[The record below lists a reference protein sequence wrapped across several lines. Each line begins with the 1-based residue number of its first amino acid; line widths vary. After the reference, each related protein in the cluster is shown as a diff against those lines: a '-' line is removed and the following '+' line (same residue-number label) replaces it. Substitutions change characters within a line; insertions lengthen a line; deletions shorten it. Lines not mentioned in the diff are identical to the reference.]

1 MSYST
6 PPIAHNLLA
15 GSQSIEFMSLSKTP
29 ENRLRESEELW
40 SAGSGAPDLQ
50 SEAIQESVAR
60 SLEGEFD
67 NPIVIKIGGST
78 LGNHDTTLEDLIALQ
93 GEDHKLVVVHG
104 GGKIISDWMERQ
116 GVRPRFVKGLRVT
129 DLASLDIVVAV
140 LTGLINKSLVA
151 SINSRGGKA
160 VGLSGADGSMV
171 QASIANPE
179 LGYVG
184 KIENI
189 NPDPIYAALSAGYIP
204 VIAPVGFDA
213 SRKPDEAGSLLNI
226 NADTVAGYISS
237 SLKAKRMVFLTD
249 VEGVL
254 DSSRRLIPRI
264 TRRQAHSLVRSNVIG
279 GGMLPKI
286 EACLEAIEGGA
297 ISQIID
303 GRESR
308 ALKNLLSG
316 ENLGTRI
323 G

>member
-1 MSYST
+1 
-6 PPIAHNLLA
+6 
-15 GSQSIEFMSLSKTP
+15 MSLSNNP
-29 ENRLRESEELW
+29 DNRVRESKEFW
-40 SAGSGAPDLQ
+40 SAGSGAPKLQ
-50 SEAIQESVAR
+50 AEAIQESGAP
-60 SLEGEFD
+60 SSEGQPD
-67 NPIVIKIGGST
+67 NTTVVKIGGST
-78 LGNHDTTLEDLIALQ
+78 LGSHDTTLEDLITLQ
-93 GEDHKLVVVHG
+93 SEGHKLIVVHG

-116 GVRPRFVKGLRVT
+116 GVRPRFVNGLRVT

-160 VGLSGADGSMV
+160 IGLSGADGSMV

-184 KIENI
+184 RIENI

-204 VIAPVGFDA
+204 VIAPVGYDP
-213 SRKPDEAGSLLNI
+213 SRKPDEEGSLLNI

-237 SLKAKRMVFLTD
+237 ALKAKRMVFLTD
-249 VEGVL
+249 VQGVL

-264 TRRQAHSLVRSNVIG
+264 TERQAHSLVRSNVIG

-303 GRESR
+303 GRELR

>member
-1 MSYST
+1 
-6 PPIAHNLLA
+6 
-15 GSQSIEFMSLSKTP
+15 MSLSNNP
-29 ENRLRESEELW
+29 DNRVRESKEFW
-40 SAGSGAPDLQ
+40 SAGSGAPKLQ
-50 SEAIQESVAR
+50 AEAIQESGAP
-60 SLEGEFD
+60 SSEGQPD
-67 NPIVIKIGGST
+67 NTTVVKIGGST
-78 LGNHDTTLEDLIALQ
+78 LGSHDTTLEDLITLQ
-93 GEDHKLVVVHG
+93 SEDHRLVVVHG
-104 GGKIISDWMERQ
+104 GGKTISDWMERQ
-116 GVRPRFVKGLRVT
+116 GVRPRFVNGLRVT

-160 VGLSGADGSMV
+160 IGLSGADGSMV

-184 KIENI
+184 KIEKI

-204 VIAPVGFDA
+204 VIAPVGYDP
-213 SRKPDEAGSLLNI
+213 SRKPDEEGSLLNI

-237 SLKAKRMVFLTD
+237 ALKAKRMVFLTD
-249 VEGVL
+249 VQGVL

-264 TRRQAHSLVRSNVIG
+264 TERQAHSLVRSNVIG

-303 GRESR
+303 GRELR

>member
-1 MSYST
+1 
-6 PPIAHNLLA
+6 
-15 GSQSIEFMSLSKTP
+15 MSLSNNP
-29 ENRLRESEELW
+29 DNRVRESKEFW
-40 SAGSGAPDLQ
+40 SAGSGAPKLQ
-50 SEAIQESVAR
+50 AEAIQESGAP
-60 SLEGEFD
+60 SSEGQPD
-67 NPIVIKIGGST
+67 NTTVVKIGGST
-78 LGNHDTTLEDLIALQ
+78 LGSHDTTLEDLITLQ
-93 GEDHKLVVVHG
+93 SEDHRLVVVHG
-104 GGKIISDWMERQ
+104 GGKTISDWMERQ
-116 GVRPRFVKGLRVT
+116 GVRPRFVNGLRVT

-160 VGLSGADGSMV
+160 IGLSGADGSMV

-184 KIENI
+184 KIEKI

-204 VIAPVGFDA
+204 VIAPVGYDP
-213 SRKPDEAGSLLNI
+213 SRKPDEEGSLLNI

-237 SLKAKRMVFLTD
+237 ALKAKRMVFLTD

-254 DSSRRLIPRI
+254 DSSRRLISRI
-264 TRRQAHSLVRSNVIG
+264 TQRQAHSLVRSNVIG

-303 GRESR
+303 GRELR

>member
-1 MSYST
+1 
-6 PPIAHNLLA
+6 
-15 GSQSIEFMSLSKTP
+15 MSLSNNP
-29 ENRLRESEELW
+29 DNRVRESKEFW
-40 SAGSGAPDLQ
+40 SAGSGAPKLQ
-50 SEAIQESVAR
+50 AEAIQESGAP
-60 SLEGEFD
+60 SSEGQPD
-67 NPIVIKIGGST
+67 NTTVVKIGGST
-78 LGNHDTTLEDLIALQ
+78 LGSHDTTLEDLITLQ
-93 GEDHKLVVVHG
+93 SEDQKLVVVHG
-104 GGKIISDWMERQ
+104 GGKTISDWMERQ
-116 GVRPRFVKGLRVT
+116 GVRPRFVNGLRVT

-160 VGLSGADGSMV
+160 IGLSGADGSMV

-184 KIENI
+184 KIEKI

-204 VIAPVGFDA
+204 VIAPVGYDP
-213 SRKPDEAGSLLNI
+213 SRKPDEEGSLLNI

-237 SLKAKRMVFLTD
+237 ALKAKRMVFLTD

-264 TRRQAHSLVRSNVIG
+264 TERQAHSLVRSNVIG

-303 GRESR
+303 GRELR